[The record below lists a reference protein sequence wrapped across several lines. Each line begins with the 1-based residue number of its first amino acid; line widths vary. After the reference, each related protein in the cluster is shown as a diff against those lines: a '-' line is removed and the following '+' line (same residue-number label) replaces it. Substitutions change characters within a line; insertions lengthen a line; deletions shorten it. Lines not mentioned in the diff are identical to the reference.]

1 MSNAAAPWYRFPL
14 DGLPVPVVAGYATH
28 TPSSMQNVTSR
39 SAVVSYIAPQRRP
52 RTYRLPQI
60 NFTGAVCL
68 CIIAA
73 GYASPDALKSSRLLD
88 VAIACGIVGY
98 LLTLGALFLDRGR
111 GGQLFLFLNLLSA
124 AVGTIAMVAAT
135 QAWEIAV
142 AIGVCVVVIA
152 GAVWWL
158 KVSAR

>member
-1 MSNAAAPWYRFPL
+1 MSSMTAPSHSFPPY
-14 DGLPVPVVAGYATH
+14 GLPVPVVARSAAY
-28 TPSSMQNVTSR
+28 TPSSMQNDTFR
-39 SAVVSYIAPQRRP
+39 SALVSYIVTQQRP
-52 RTYRLPQI
+52 RTNQPPQI
-60 NFTGAVCL
+60 NFAGAVCL

-73 GYASPDALKSSRLLD
+73 GYASTDALKSSRLLD
-88 VAIACGIVGY
+88 VAVACGIVGY

-124 AVGTIAMVAAT
+124 AAGTIAMVAAT

-152 GAVWWL
+152 GVVWWL